1 MAWAW
6 RVGRKVNTAF
16 RGLNNHQWCVEN
28 LFLQVVAICHYTA
41 RSHQRENLPVN
52 HSHFGLV
59 DNNEEGFCG
68 VINIQKGVSLGKNAY
83 QFVIHHRHAWLRSR
97 PRPLQENW
105 EIVEG
110 EFVLH
115 ERGKLGIVFKSEQWH
130 TWLQIK
136 SCSGELLPDEIETGL
151 IDSHSFSSN

>member
-1 MAWAW
+1 MDGDLL
-6 RVGRKVNTAF
+6 RN
-16 RGLNNHQWCVEN
+16 
-28 LFLQVVAICHYTA
+28 FLKEKFTEADADTI
-41 RSHQRENLPVN
+41 
-52 HSHFGLV
+52 FGLI

-68 VINIQKGVSLGKNAY
+68 IINIQKGVSLGKNAY

-115 ERGKLGIVFKSEQWH
+115 ERGKPGIVFKSAQ
-130 TWLQIK
+130 
-136 SCSGELLPDEIETGL
+136 
-151 IDSHSFSSN
+151 